1 LGNNTTIDRS
11 SPTQIGSLTTWS
23 KATTGQGTIAAL
35 KTDGTMWIWGQA
47 FFSHGVFGDNVGHAS
62 AVNRSSPAQIGS
74 DTDWR
79 VISMGDWSAALAV
92 KAI

>member
-1 LGNNTTIDRS
+1 
-11 SPTQIGSLTTWS
+11 
-23 KATTGQGTIAAL
+23 
-35 KTDGTMWIWGQA
+35 MWIWGQA